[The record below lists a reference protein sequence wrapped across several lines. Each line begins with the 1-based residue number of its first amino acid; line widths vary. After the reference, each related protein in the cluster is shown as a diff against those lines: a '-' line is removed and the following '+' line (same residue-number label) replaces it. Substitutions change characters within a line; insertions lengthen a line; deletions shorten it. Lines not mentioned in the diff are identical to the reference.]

1 MATTGRPRKT
11 AVGADFAVVDGVGN
25 GPDAVRASNEAVR
38 VFGELRG
45 RPLAEILE
53 LSIAVYAPLVELQ

>member
-1 MATTGRPRKT
+1 M
-11 AVGADFAVVDGVGN
+11 DGVGN

>member
-1 MATTGRPRKT
+1 MRNS
-11 AVGADFAVVDGVGN
+11 ADRFQAFRYQVTFESESQVVFLI
-25 GPDAVRASNEAVR
+25 PEAVR